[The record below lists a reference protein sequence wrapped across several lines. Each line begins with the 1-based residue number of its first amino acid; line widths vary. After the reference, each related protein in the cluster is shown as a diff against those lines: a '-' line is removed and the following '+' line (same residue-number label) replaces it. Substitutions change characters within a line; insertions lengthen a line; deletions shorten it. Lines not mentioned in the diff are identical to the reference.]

1 MIVFQ
6 GSHALLDSTGGQ
18 QVELTSPM
26 RSQAMDAASRYRETA
41 SARDDVK
48 RKQQR
53 DGKQVVDSP
62 EQVQARFERLVQTGQ
77 VPADV
82 MLSAA
87 PAREAEARNRTLER
101 IIDETNDLQS
111 ASFLSLGARTVRTT
125 ARISTNNRLR
135 RLPIGTG
142 FLVSPRLLMTNN
154 HVLSDPDEASRT
166 VAEFNYE
173 LDADSAQN
181 TIASYRLE
189 PDVLFLT
196 DAHLDYTVVALA
208 PSTDGRT
215 AGDAFGWNGLMAQ
228 QGKIIIGESLNVVGH
243 PMGRLKEV
251 TIRNGTLQFQHDDFL
266 QYTTDTEPGNS
277 GSPIYNDQ
285 WEVVALHHA
294 GVPSTDADGNWRKRD
309 GSRWRPSDGDDA
321 VHWVANE
328 GARISVLLDHISKQP
343 VDDPARGLLDEML
356 AGTGLV
362 AGSRPSQADD
372 RAARPAQ
379 SERITVAA
387 AGTPGLPGRR
397 PPRGSANVVF
407 LHGRGQEGKDP
418 TRLRRV
424 WTAGLG
430 KGLVLADMD
439 PIDARDVWFPFY
451 GDVLVDRLGARE
463 RLPHVDTQ
471 TAAEAMAPADAPARE
486 LYEALVTEAA
496 ERAGYPRETNAR
508 EGLFDGPLGRLQRR
522 LSWLASRSRLDELVI
537 AAIFRDV
544 AAYLSSASVR
554 DAVLDAVLAGVPRSG
569 GIVLVTHSLGT
580 VVAMD
585 LVTRLPDAVDVA
597 LLVTAGSPLGM
608 DTVFNRLLTKG
619 PHRPNRVGEW
629 VNVWSPADP
638 VAIGCPLADDWG
650 RPLVEVIT
658 DNPTN
663 RAHAIDEYL
672 ADVRVASAIGA
683 AL

>member
-1 MIVFQ
+1 M
-6 GSHALLDSTGGQ
+6 
-18 QVELTSPM
+18 
-26 RSQAMDAASRYRETA
+26 
-41 SARDDVK
+41 K
-48 RKQQR
+48 RKQDR

-62 EQVQARFERLVQTGQ
+62 DQVEARFERLVQMGQ
-77 VPADV
+77 VPADM
-82 MLSAA
+82 MLRAA
-87 PAREAEARNRTLER
+87 PERAAEARHRTLER

-111 ASFLSLGARTVRTT
+111 ASFLSLGARTVQTT

-154 HVLSDPDEASRT
+154 HVLSDPHEASRA
-166 VAEFNYE
+166 VAEFNFE
-173 LDADSAQN
+173 LDADSVQGTVAG
-181 TIASYRLE
+181 YRLE

-196 DAHLDYTVVALA
+196 DAHLDYTLVALA
-208 PSTDGRT
+208 PLSDGRT
-215 AGDAFGWNGLMAQ
+215 VGDEFGWNRLMAQ

-243 PMGRLKEV
+243 PMGRLKEI
-251 TIRNGTLQFQHDDFL
+251 TIRSGTLQFQHDEFL

-285 WEVVALHHA
+285 WEIVALHHA
-294 GVPSTDADGNWRKRD
+294 GVPSTDAEGNWLKRD
-309 GSRWRPSDGDDA
+309 GSRWLPTDGDDA

-328 GARISVLLDHISKQP
+328 GARISVLLDHISEQP
-343 VDDPARGLLDEML
+343 VDDPARGLLEEML
-356 AGTGLV
+356 VGTGRV
-362 AGSRPSQADD
+362 IGSRPSETDDSAAPQAE
-372 RAARPAQ
+372 
-379 SERITVAA
+379 SERITVAVE
-387 AGTPGLPGRR
+387 GTSGVTARR
-397 PPRGSANVVF
+397 PPRNGVNVVF
-407 LHGRGQEGKDP
+407 LHGRGQESRDP
-418 TRLRRV
+418 RRLRRM

-451 GDVLVDRLGARE
+451 GDVLVDWLGARE
-463 RLPHVDTQ
+463 RLPDFDTHI
-471 TAAEAMAPADAPARE
+471 AAAAVAPSDASARE

-496 ERAGYPRETNAR
+496 ERAGYPQDADAR
-508 EGLFDGPLGRLQRR
+508 EGMFDRLLGGLQRR
-522 LSWLASRSRLDELVI
+522 LSWLADRSRLDELVI

-544 AAYLSSASVR
+544 AAYLSSATVR
-554 DAVLDAVLAGVPRSG
+554 DAVLDTVLAGVPRSG
-569 GIVLVTHSLGT
+569 EIVLVSHSLGT

-585 LVTRLPDAVDVA
+585 LVTRLPDAIDVA

-619 PHRPNRVGEW
+619 PHRPSEVGDW

-638 VAIGCPLADDWG
+638 VAIGCPLTDDWG

-658 DNPTN
+658 DNATN

-672 ADVRVASAIGA
+672 ADVRVARAIGA

>member
-6 GSHALLDSTGGQ
+6 GSHGLLDTTGGQ
-18 QVELTSPM
+18 QVELTSQL
-26 RSQAMDAASRYRETA
+26 RRQVTDAATRYRETA
-41 SARDDVK
+41 RAREEVK
-48 RKQQR
+48 RRQVR

-62 EQVQARFERLVQTGQ
+62 EQVEARFERLVQMGQ
-77 VPADV
+77 VPADM
-82 MLSAA
+82 MLRSA
-87 PAREAEARNRTLER
+87 PEREAEARHRTLER

-135 RLPIGTG
+135 LVPIGTG
-142 FLVSPRLLMTNN
+142 FLVSPRVLMTNN
-154 HVLSDPDEASRT
+154 HVLSDPHAASRA
-166 VAEFNYE
+166 VAELNYE
-173 LDADSAQN
+173 LDADSAQG
-181 TIASYRLE
+181 TIASYRLD
-189 PDVLFLT
+189 PDELFLT

-208 PSTDGRT
+208 LSSDGRT
-215 AGDAFGWNGLMAQ
+215 AGDEFGWNRLMVQ
-228 QGKIIIGESLNVVGH
+228 QGKIITGESLNVVGH
-243 PMGRLKEV
+243 PMGRLKEI
-251 TIRNGTLQFQHDDFL
+251 TIRNGTLQFQHDEFL
-266 QYTTDTEPGNS
+266 QYTSDTEPGNS

-285 WEVVALHHA
+285 WEIVALHHA
-294 GVPSTDADGNWRKRD
+294 GVPSTDAERNWLKLD
-309 GSRWRPSDGDDA
+309 GSRWQPSDGDDA

-328 GARISVLLDHISKQP
+328 GARISVVLRHISEQP

-356 AGTGLV
+356 VGAGLV
-362 AGSRPSQADD
+362 AGSQPSEADHT
-372 RAARPAQ
+372 AAWPAE
-379 SERITVAA
+379 SERITATVER
-387 AGTPGLPGRR
+387 TSGLTARR
-397 PPRGSANVVF
+397 PPRNGANVVF

-418 TRLRRV
+418 GRLRRV

-451 GDVLVDRLGARE
+451 GDMLVDRFGARE
-463 RLPHVDTQ
+463 GLPHVDTQ
-471 TAAEAMAPADAPARE
+471 TAAEVMAPVDAPARE

-496 ERAGYPRETNAR
+496 ERAGYPRDVDTR
-508 EGLFDGPLGRLQRR
+508 EGMFDGLLGRLQRR

-544 AAYLSSASVR
+544 AAYLGSATVR
-554 DAVLDAVLAGVPRSG
+554 DAVLDTVLAGVPRSG
-569 GIVLVTHSLGT
+569 EIVLVSHSLGT
-580 VVAMD
+580 VVAID
-585 LVTRLPDAVDVA
+585 LVTRLPDAVDLA

-608 DTVFNRLLTKG
+608 DTVYNRLLTKG
-619 PHRPNRVGEW
+619 PHRPSEVGDW

-672 ADVRVASAIGA
+672 ADVRVAGAIGA